1 MSYSSMSWREPSPRR
16 KSLAL
21 SLQSA
26 ERSLDESSRR
36 QSLDV
41 VEALHAHDFW
51 HHWRQ
56 AKWVLILVAVVFVF
70 LGIQAFRG
78 VLDASFGVPA
88 AIIGVGVAAFFLG
101 RAAGAQYTF
110 RSVKRSFNS
119 DGRTPRRRFQKV

>member
-1 MSYSSMSWREPSPRR
+1 M
-16 KSLAL
+16 AL

-88 AIIGVGVAAFFLG
+88 AIIGVGVAAYFLG
-101 RAAGAQYTF
+101 RFAGAQYTF
-110 RSVKRSFNS
+110 RSVTRSLQS
-119 DGRTPRRRFQKV
+119 EGRYPRSRAFKI